1 MKFISGPLKSF
12 IKLETASSIILF
24 LVSIFAII
32 WANSSFGYLYEEIWY
47 KKFTIGFINS
57 GENNV
62 PTDFNNEFVDLSGL
76 LPFAPKSVRELV
88 VDFIRN

>member
-1 MKFISGPLKSF
+1 MKFISDPLKSF

-32 WANSSFGYLYEEIWY
+32 WENSSYGYLYEEIWY

-57 GENNV
+57 
-62 PTDFNNEFVDLSGL
+62 L
-76 LPFAPKSVRELV
+76 LLTKRDIELWKQKTVVRT
-88 VDFIRN
+88 N